1 MGAVLAVAALI
12 IAAALTAGP
21 APNET
26 VVVVP
31 APDGHVG
38 GVVVQRGDN
47 RQVLDRAYAGIRN
60 GESQVSQFPPEE
72 VRQSFAATLQSLP
85 PRPATFLLYF
95 VVGSDELTE
104 ESKAEL
110 PKVLAALRDRPVPDV
125 LVVGHTDTVGE
136 MLGNDRL
143 SAQRAER
150 MKGHLVEIGIPA
162 DRIRVAGRGERELLV
177 RTADNVDEPRN
188 RRVEIIVR

>member
-1 MGAVLAVAALI
+1 MGAVLAVAALVVI
-12 IAAALTAGP
+12 AALTAAP

-47 RQVLDRAYAGIRN
+47 RQVLDRAYAGIRS
-60 GESQVSQFPPEE
+60 GESQVTQFPADE
-72 VRQSFAATLQSLP
+72 VRQSFASTLQSLP

-104 ESKAEL
+104 DSKAEL

-125 LVVGHTDTVGE
+125 LVVGHTDTVGD
-136 MLGNDRL
+136 LRANDRL

-150 MKGHLVEIGIPA
+150 MKLHLIDIGIPA
-162 DRIRVAGRGERELLV
+162 DRIHIAGRGEREPLI
-177 RTADNVDEPRN
+177 RTPDNVDEPRN

>member
-12 IAAALTAGP
+12 VFAALTAAP

-26 VVVVP
+26 VVVLP

-47 RQVLDRAYAGIRN
+47 RQILDRAYAGIRS
-60 GESQVSQFPPEE
+60 GESQVTQVPATE
-72 VRQSFAATLQSLP
+72 VRQSFAGTLQALP

-95 VVGSDELTE
+95 VIGTDELTE
-104 ESKAEL
+104 DSKAEL

-125 LVVGHTDTVGE
+125 LVVGHTDTVGD
-136 MLGNDRL
+136 LRGNDRL
-143 SAQRAER
+143 SAQRAET
-150 MKGHLVEIGIPA
+150 MNGHLVQIGIPA
-162 DRIRVAGRGERELLV
+162 DRIRTAGRGKRELLIPT
-177 RTADNVDEPRN
+177 RDNVDEPRN

>member
-12 IAAALTAGP
+12 VFAAFTATP
-21 APNET
+21 PNEM
-26 VVVVP
+26 VVVLP

-38 GVVVQRGDN
+38 GVVVQRGSD
-47 RQVLDRAYAGIRN
+47 RRILDRPYAGIRS
-60 GESQVSQFPPEE
+60 GETQVSQFPGDE
-72 VRQSFAATLQSLP
+72 VRQEFAGTLQSLP
-85 PRPATFLLYF
+85 PRPASFLLYF
-95 VVGSDELTE
+95 VIGTDELTDD
-104 ESKAEL
+104 SKAEL

-125 LVVGHTDTVGE
+125 VVVGHTDTVGE
-136 MLGNDRL
+136 TLGNDRL

-162 DRIRVAGRGERELLV
+162 NRIHVAGRGERELLIA
-177 RTADNVDEPRN
+177 TPDNVDEPRN